1 MGKNNTSHSTGVQI
15 TGRMLTISSF
25 VDMTLSTFA
34 MVLII
39 QGAML
44 ITSSQRFASGTWGS
58 LLKL

>member
-1 MGKNNTSHSTGVQI
+1 MTVLLLHCIAVQI
-15 TGRMLTISSF
+15 TRRILTIPSL
-25 VDMTLSTFA
+25 VGMTLSTFA

-44 ITSSQRFASGTWGS
+44 TTNSQRFASGTWGN